1 VTGLPAAVAEQD
13 RPRGVAPAFDGE
25 PDARGEVKVDA
36 FVHGAWADE
45 GSP

>member
-1 VTGLPAAVAEQD
+1 MTEQH
-13 RPRGVAPAFDGE
+13 RPRRFAPAFDGE